1 MLSPHHRVGYL
12 SCNSEDADIRRPCFL
27 CHVYFEFILFILIS
41 LVIYSICNPPDKM
54 SSSYLI
60 YSPLPQQ
67 SPGNNFFIYIYT
79 IYNGTLFPSVMETLK
94 TCFHKIHDS
103 HQAGIH
109 LVASNLEIDLLH
121 FSRNRCPG
129 YFLWISWN
137 PAGVQ
142 FNSTHFLCWGDKQTS
157 LLWFAWLNAVLKFC
171 IHANKTWNEK
181 NDHLLPYL
189 WQIIDVSALIVFCKV
204 CFAKQYLI
212 ISHH

>member
-12 SCNSEDADIRRPCFL
+12 SCNSEDVDIHRLCFL
-27 CHVYFEFILFILIS
+27 CHVYFKFILFILIS
-41 LVIYSICNPPDKM
+41 LAIYSICNPPDKM

-67 SPGNNFFIYIYT
+67 SPGYNFYIYIY

-103 HQAGIH
+103 HQARIH
-109 LVASNLEIDLLH
+109 FVASNLEIDLLH

-157 LLWFAWLNAVLKFC
+157 LLWFAWLNTVLKFC

-181 NDHLLPYL
+181 KMTIYYH
-189 WQIIDVSALIVFCKV
+189 VFDR
-204 CFAKQYLI
+204 
-212 ISHH
+212 

>member
-1 MLSPHHRVGYL
+1 M
-12 SCNSEDADIRRPCFL
+12 
-27 CHVYFEFILFILIS
+27 
-41 LVIYSICNPPDKM
+41 
-54 SSSYLI
+54 
-60 YSPLPQQ
+60 
-67 SPGNNFFIYIYT
+67 
-79 IYNGTLFPSVMETLK
+79 FPSVMETLK
-94 TCFHKIHDS
+94 ICFHKIHDS
-103 HQAGIH
+103 HQAWIH

-181 NDHLLPYL
+181 NDLLLPYL
-189 WQIIDVSALIVFCKV
+189 WHIIDVSALIVFCKV
-204 CFAKQYLI
+204 CFVKQYLI